1 MTDDQNDGGKKK
13 SCVFTHS
20 FSLFSAYT
28 QFLHVFCCHHVMVS
42 LVTSTH
48 TIQVI
53 QTFTSIANFNLVLD
67 IEIENTERMS
77 EGKLHTDCWGRSL
90 EG

>member
-1 MTDDQNDGGKKK
+1 
-13 SCVFTHS
+13 
-20 FSLFSAYT
+20 
-28 QFLHVFCCHHVMVS
+28 MVS

-67 IEIENTERMS
+67 IEIESS
-77 EGKLHTDCWGRSL
+77 EHRIQTGL
-90 EG
+90 EASYTQTAEAGVWRDGGEEGQGP

>member
-1 MTDDQNDGGKKK
+1 MRYD
-13 SCVFTHS
+13 
-20 FSLFSAYT
+20 FSL
-28 QFLHVFCCHHVMVS
+28 M

-48 TIQVI
+48 TIQV
-53 QTFTSIANFNLVLD
+53 THNVTSIVNFNLVLD